1 MIINETTVR
10 VRYGDTDQ
18 MGYVYYGKYAEYFEV
33 GRTELIRSLGL
44 PYKKMEEEGVMLP
57 VSELNIRYYKAAKY
71 DDLLTIRTSVSEF
84 PTVKLLTEYEI
95 FNENKEL
102 LTKGTVLLVFVSIE
116 TGRVTKI
123 PPNMKLLFE
132 TAWGK

>member
-71 DDLLTIRTSVSEF
+71 DDLLTIRTRVSEF

-95 FNENKEL
+95 FNEKKEL

-132 TAWGK
+132 TAWQK

>member
-1 MIINETTVR
+1 MISNETTVR

-18 MGYVYYGKYAEYFEV
+18 MSYVYYGKYAEYFEI

-71 DDLLTIRTSVSEF
+71 DDLLTIRTSVKQF

-102 LTKGTVLLVFVSIE
+102 LTKGTVLLVFVSIK
-116 TGRVTKI
+116 TGRVTQI
-123 PPNMKLLFE
+123 PPNMKMLFE
-132 TAWGK
+132 AAWEK